1 MNKIFEELKEKM
13 KNGETRFTFTKKN
26 GETREAIGT
35 VRMDMIPEEDHPKGG
50 YAMPPNTYRYF
61 DLEKYEWRSFII
73 ENLVSVA

>member
-13 KNGETRFTFTKKN
+13 KNGEVRFTFTKKN
-26 GETREAIGT
+26 GETRDARGT
-35 VRMDMIPEEDHPKGG
+35 VNMDMIPDDYHPKGS
-50 YAMPPNTYRYF
+50 YAIPSNTYRYF